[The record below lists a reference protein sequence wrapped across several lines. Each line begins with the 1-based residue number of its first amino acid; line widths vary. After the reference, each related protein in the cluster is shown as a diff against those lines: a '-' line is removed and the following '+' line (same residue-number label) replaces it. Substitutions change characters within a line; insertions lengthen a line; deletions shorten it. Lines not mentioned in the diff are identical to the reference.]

1 MPLGTVKT
9 RTRSGLRRLAASRG
23 AARGTRT
30 PTPGSSCPTWLPA
43 PARPDEHLAL
53 EAHLAHCSAC
63 RAELESLREAV
74 SYLSGVPAPLDPP
87 SSLRARVLA
96 IPHTFPDEERTEP
109 DPAPALLVQ
118 RDRRRRFGLGALAA
132 CAAVAQRSP
141 PSSRVLR
148 SASHRPADSPPPRT
162 FALRPTARAGSA
174 ATGSFL
180 IGHPNGPNVPVEL
193 RVTHL
198 AQPSHGGY
206 YEVSLGRKSGARLS
220 LGQVVVSRSGSA
232 TVQLNM
238 PSNASR
244 EYEWVWVTR
253 ERDDGNPAPSHDTVL
268 KQGLA

>member
-1 MPLGTVKT
+1 VITHPDAWKLLPDVAAGT
-9 RTRSGLRRLAASRG
+9 
-23 AARGTRT
+23 
-30 PTPGSSCPTWLPA
+30 CP
-43 PARPDEHLAL
+43 PDEHLAL

-96 IPHTFPDEERTEP
+96 IPHTLPDEERTEP
-109 DPAPALLVQ
+109 DPAPALLVR
-118 RDRRRRFGLGALAA
+118 RDPRRRFGLGAVAATATVAAALAA
-132 CAAVAQRSP
+132 LVTGLAFRQSETSRFSAAQD
-141 PSSRVLR
+141 L
-148 SASHRPADSPPPRT
+148 
-162 FALRPTARAGSA
+162 ALRPTARAGSA
-174 ATGSFL
+174 SGSFL
-180 IGHPNGPNVPVEL
+180 IGHANGPNVPVEL
-193 RVTHL
+193 RVSHL

-206 YEVSLGRKSGARLS
+206 YEVWLGRKSGARLS
-220 LGQVVVSRSGSA
+220 LGKVVVSRSGSA

-238 PSNASR
+238 PSNATR

>member
-1 MPLGTVKT
+1 MITHPDAWKLLPDVAAGT
-9 RTRSGLRRLAASRG
+9 
-23 AARGTRT
+23 
-30 PTPGSSCPTWLPA
+30 CA
-43 PARPDEHLAL
+43 PNEHLAL

-96 IPHTFPDEERTEP
+96 IPHTLPDEERTEP
-109 DPAPALLVQ
+109 DPAPALLLPR
-118 RDRRRRFGLGALAA
+118 RDRRRRFGPGALAA
-132 CAAVAQRSP
+132 TAAVAAAVAALVTGLAFRQSQT
-141 PSSRVLR
+141 SGF
-148 SASHRPADSPPPRT
+148 SAAQDL
-162 FALRPTARAGSA
+162 ALRPTARAASA
-174 ATGSFL
+174 SGSFL

-193 RVTHL
+193 RVSRL
-198 AQPSHGGY
+198 AQPTHGGY
-206 YEVSLGRKSGARLS
+206 YEVWLGRKSGARLS
-220 LGQVVVSRSGSA
+220 LGKVVVSRSGSA

-238 PSNASR
+238 PSNATR

>member
-1 MPLGTVKT
+1 VITHPDAWKLLPDVAAGT
-9 RTRSGLRRLAASRG
+9 
-23 AARGTRT
+23 
-30 PTPGSSCPTWLPA
+30 CP
-43 PARPDEHLAL
+43 PDEHLAL

-96 IPHTFPDEERTEP
+96 IPHTLPEEERTEP
-109 DPAPALLVQ
+109 DPAPALLVR

-132 CAAVAQRSP
+132 TAALAAAVAALVTGLAFRQSQTSGF
-141 PSSRVLR
+141 SSAQDL
-148 SASHRPADSPPPRT
+148 
-162 FALRPTARAGSA
+162 ALRPTARAGSA

-193 RVTHL
+193 RVNHL
-198 AQPSHGGY
+198 TQPSHGGY
-206 YEVSLGRKSGARLS
+206 YEVWLGRKSGARLS
-220 LGQVVVSRSGSA
+220 LGKVVVSRSGSA

-238 PSNASR
+238 PSNATR